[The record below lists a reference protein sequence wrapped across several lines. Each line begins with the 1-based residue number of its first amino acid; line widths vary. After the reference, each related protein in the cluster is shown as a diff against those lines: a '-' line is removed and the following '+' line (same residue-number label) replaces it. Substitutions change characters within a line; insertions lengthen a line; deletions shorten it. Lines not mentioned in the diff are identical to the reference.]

1 MGFTKEQQSV
11 IDARKSNVL
20 VSAAA
25 GSGKTTVLVERIIQR
40 ITGDNPIDI
49 DKLLVV
55 TFTRAAAAQMKEK
68 ILKAIQAKLV
78 EDPTNAHLQRQ
89 ETLVHGAQIT
99 TIDSFCQ
106 YIIRNNFND
115 IDLDPS
121 YRVADE
127 GEIKLLQ
134 GDVLAELLEDKY
146 AEGDPDFLNCMEYF
160 ATGSTDKKV
169 EEFILKLYNYAMS
182 MADPEGWLRERAD
195 DYAIT
200 EETFDA
206 AGFVKDA
213 IEIFKNDISEAKTYY
228 EMALKLAENP
238 DGPYFYSELFEKEL
252 EQVEKICNTNFTDFN
267 DVRAAVVDFQF
278 DTLPRKKDDSVNA
291 DKRGRAKDCRDKA
304 KKAIKDLASKYFSE
318 DKATIC
324 KRMELARKPVATF
337 SELVISFKERFDA
350 KKREKGIIDFSDMEH
365 LALQIIKNGGAEQY
379 RDYFEEVMID
389 EYQDSNGIQEELL
402 SAVSGVSIG
411 KNNRFMVGDVK
422 QSIYKF
428 RLARP
433 EIFMEKMKTYEW
445 EEGTPSRKISLHNN
459 FRSRKDVLYSVN
471 YIFDQIMGEEL
482 GGVSYNKDA
491 RLTTI
496 REFPEAED
504 KRAFS
509 TEYMF
514 ADIGKAAS
522 EDAREMEAKM
532 IATRIHEAMESG
544 IVTGEDGKLRKVR
557 YGDIVILLRTAKG
570 WDDVFKKTLESR
582 GIPTYIE
589 SRTGYFSA
597 TEVVT
602 VLNFLRILN
611 NPRQDVPLVSVMHSA
626 IGGFTDEDLALIK
639 AHDRDV
645 EKSKF
650 DSGSFYDILLRC
662 ITPKDEEADQN
673 MDAASGQSDA
683 VESSGKTDKKIFDVE
698 KIERFIA
705 LIDEYRTKAE
715 YMPVNELIRDI
726 LNETHYSEY
735 CAALPGGTKRLANL
749 KILVEKATAY
759 EQTSFSGVFHFV
771 KYIEELEKFEVDY
784 GEANTLDENADV
796 VRIMSIHKSKGLEF
810 PIVFLAGMSKTFNFM
825 DTRESV
831 VLDVDMGIGTN
842 VIDLENRI
850 KYNTLRKSVMSE
862 TMKMSILGEEMRI
875 LYVAMTRAKDKL
887 IMTGQ
892 GKIDMD
898 GIPAESDFAGKL
910 QNFLFFRDR
919 PAIEGEQPYLLPYYL
934 RSSATTYQ
942 DLVLM
947 ALARHDDFKKLGEL
961 IGLEIKDK
969 KGGNTDVPDEEAISF
984 DFRIMTDNEL
994 EAEEIGN
1001 EVTARVRLDNLT
1013 STSGDE
1019 EKEYVDL
1026 FAKRFEDTYAFT
1038 SFDRLF
1044 VKTTVTEL
1052 KKAKLEQ
1059 KEEPSAHLYEEE
1071 EIVPSFIET
1080 KEKKAEGAARG
1091 TIYHRVMELLYD
1103 EDSTMPQKN
1112 ATNSGKSTEILNNNV
1127 TMHDFASMSPDDRAA
1142 NLASWMKEME
1152 DIGKMPEG
1160 SSESVDEADILKFYN
1175 SDTGKRM
1182 KTAHDT
1188 GRLHRESP
1196 FMMGIK
1202 ANKVNSEFPE
1212 SERVLIQGIIDVW
1225 FEEDDG
1231 LVLLD
1236 YKTDKV
1242 RKGSELVDRYSVQLD
1257 YYQEALERI
1266 THKKVKERI
1275 IYSFTLGETIN
1286 L

>member
-1 MGFTKEQQSV
+1 
-11 IDARKSNVL
+11 
-20 VSAAA
+20 
-25 GSGKTTVLVERIIQR
+25 
-40 ITGDNPIDI
+40 
-49 DKLLVV
+49 
-55 TFTRAAAAQMKEK
+55 
-68 ILKAIQAKLV
+68 
-78 EDPTNAHLQRQ
+78 
-89 ETLVHGAQIT
+89 
-99 TIDSFCQ
+99 
-106 YIIRNNFND
+106 
-115 IDLDPS
+115 
-121 YRVADE
+121 
-127 GEIKLLQ
+127 
-134 GDVLAELLEDKY
+134 
-146 AEGDPDFLNCMEYF
+146 
-160 ATGSTDKKV
+160 
-169 EEFILKLYNYAMS
+169 
-182 MADPEGWLRERAD
+182 
-195 DYAIT
+195 
-200 EETFDA
+200 
-206 AGFVKDA
+206 
-213 IEIFKNDISEAKTYY
+213 
-228 EMALKLAENP
+228 
-238 DGPYFYSELFEKEL
+238 
-252 EQVEKICNTNFTDFN
+252 
-267 DVRAAVVDFQF
+267 
-278 DTLPRKKDDSVNA
+278 
-291 DKRGRAKDCRDKA
+291 
-304 KKAIKDLASKYFSE
+304 
-318 DKATIC
+318 
-324 KRMELARKPVATF
+324 
-337 SELVISFKERFDA
+337 
-350 KKREKGIIDFSDMEH
+350 
-365 LALQIIKNGGAEQY
+365 
-379 RDYFEEVMID
+379 
-389 EYQDSNGIQEELL
+389 
-402 SAVSGVSIG
+402 
-411 KNNRFMVGDVK
+411 
-422 QSIYKF
+422 
-428 RLARP
+428 
-433 EIFMEKMKTYEW
+433 MKTYEW

-496 REFPEAED
+496 REFPEVD
-504 KRAFS
+504 NKREFS

-514 ADIGKAAS
+514 VDIGKAAS
-522 EDAREMEAKM
+522 EEARELEAKM
-532 IATRIHEAMESG
+532 IANRIHEAMESG
-544 IVTGEDGKLRKVR
+544 IVTGEDGSLRKVR
-557 YGDIVILLRTAKG
+557 YGDIVILLRSAKG

-611 NPRQDVPLVSVMHSA
+611 NPRQDVPLVSVMHSV

-645 EKSKF
+645 EKSRF

-662 ITPKDEEADQN
+662 ITPKDEETEQDESKQP
-673 MDAASGQSDA
+673 DAGELSAA
-683 VESSGKTDKKIFDVE
+683 NDKKLFDVE

-810 PIVFLAGMSKTFNFM
+810 PIVFLAGMSKRFNYM
-825 DTRESV
+825 DANESV
-831 VLDVDMGIGTN
+831 VLDVDTGIGTN

-850 KYNTLRKSVMSE
+850 KYNNLRKSVMSE
-862 TMKMSILGEEMRI
+862 SLKMSTLGEEMRI

-887 IMTGQ
+887 ILTGQ
-892 GKIDMD
+892 GKIDME
-898 GIPAESDFAGKL
+898 GTPSESDFAGKL
-910 QNFLFFRDR
+910 QDFLFFRDR
-919 PAIEGEQPYLLPYYL
+919 PAIEGEQPYLLPYFL
-934 RSSATTYQ
+934 RSSAMSYQ

-969 KGGNTDVPDEEAISF
+969 KGGNTDVPDEEEVFF
-984 DFRIMTDNEL
+984 DFRIMTDKEL

-1001 EVTARVRLDNLT
+1001 EVTARIRLDNLT
-1013 STSGDE
+1013 SASGDE

-1091 TIYHRVMELLYD
+1091 TIYHRVMELLYED
-1103 EDSTMPQKN
+1103 ETK
-1112 ATNSGKSTEILNNNV
+1112 
-1127 TMHDFASMSPDDRAA
+1127 SPDDRAS
-1142 NLASWMKEME
+1142 NLDSWMKEME
-1152 DIGKMPEG
+1152 DKGKMPAG
-1160 SSESVDEADILKFYN
+1160 SSMSVDEADILKFYN
-1175 SDTGKRM
+1175 SETGKRM
-1182 KTAHDT
+1182 KVAHDT

-1202 ANKVNSEFPE
+1202 ANKVNPEFPD

-1275 IYSFTLGETIN
+1275 IYSFTLGETIT

>member
-11 IDARKSNVL
+11 IDARNSNVL

-40 ITGDNPIDI
+40 ITGENPIDI

-68 ILKAIQAKLV
+68 ILKAIQDKLV

-134 GDVLAELLEDKY
+134 GDVLAELLEEKY
-146 AEGDPDFLNCMEYF
+146 TEGDPDFLNCMEYF

-169 EEFILKLYNYAMS
+169 EEFILKLYRYAIS
-182 MADPEGWLRERAD
+182 MASPDDWLKERAE
-195 DYAIT
+195 DYVIDEEEFDKAKFVEAAI
-200 EETFDA
+200 
-206 AGFVKDA
+206 K
-213 IEIFKNDISEAKTYY
+213 IFKSDLGEAATYLNMAKIISEQ
-228 EMALKLAENP
+228 P
-238 DGPYFYSELFEKEL
+238 DGPYDYAKVIDL
-252 EQVEKICNTNFTDFN
+252 EIDRLEKIINTSFSCYD
-267 DVRAAVVDFQF
+267 DVRAA
-278 DTLPRKKDDSVNA
+278 TLGYCFEKRLPPVKDSSVNA
-291 DKRGRAKDCRDKA
+291 DKKTRAQNYRKKA
-304 KKAIKDLASKYFSE
+304 KGVIEELNKKYFSE

-324 KRMELARKPVATF
+324 KRMELARKPVQTL
-337 SELVISFKERFDA
+337 SELVISFKEKFDA
-350 KKREKGIIDFSDMEH
+350 KKREKGIIDFPDMEH
-365 LALQIIKNGGAEQY
+365 LALKIIKNGGAEQY
-379 RDYFEEVMID
+379 RDYYEEVMID

-402 SAVSGVSIG
+402 SAISGESVG
-411 KNNRFMVGDVK
+411 RYNRFMVGDVK

-433 EIFMEKMKTYEW
+433 EIFMEKMRDYAW
-445 EEGTPSRKISLHNN
+445 EEGTPARKISLHNN
-459 FRSRKDVLYSVN
+459 FRSRSDVLDSVN
-471 YIFDQIMGEEL
+471 YIFDQIMGDEL
-482 GGVSYNKDA
+482 GGVSYNEDA
-491 RLTTI
+491 RLRTI
-496 REFPEAED
+496 REFTPAED
-504 KRAFS
+504 ERAFS

-514 ADIGKAAS
+514 ADVGKASS
-522 EDAREMEAKM
+522 EDARKTEAKM
-532 IATRIHEAMESG
+532 VAARIHEIMENG
-544 IVTGEDGKLRKVR
+544 IVTGEDGSLRKAR
-557 YGDIVILLRTAKG
+557 YGDIVILLRTNKG
-570 WDDVFKKTLESR
+570 WDDIFKKTLESR
-582 GIPTYIE
+582 GIPAYVE

-611 NPRQDVPLVSVMHSA
+611 NPRQDVPLVSVMHSV

-639 AHDRDV
+639 AYDRDI

-650 DSGSFYDILLRC
+650 DSDSFYDILLRC
-662 ITPKDEEADQN
+662 ITPCEADSDNEDNAATSEEAQ
-673 MDAASGQSDA
+673 SGHKGNRTKVTPD
-683 VESSGKTDKKIFDVE
+683 IE
-698 KIERFIA
+698 KIEKFIA

-726 LNETHYSEY
+726 LSETHYGEY
-735 CAALPGGTKRLANL
+735 CAALPGGAKRLANL
-749 KILVEKATAY
+749 NILSQKATAY

-810 PIVFLAGMSKTFNFM
+810 PVVFLSGMSKSFNTM
-825 DTRESV
+825 DANEAV
-831 VLDVDMGIGTN
+831 VLDVDMGIGAN
-842 VIDLENRI
+842 AIDLENRV
-850 KYNTLRKSVMSE
+850 KYSTLRKRVMADKL
-862 TMKMSILGEEMRI
+862 KMDVLGEEMRI

-892 GKIDMD
+892 ANIDMV
-898 GIPAESDFAGKL
+898 GNPSESPFAGTL
-910 QNFLFFRDR
+910 QNYLFYRDR
-919 PAIEGEQPYLLPYYL
+919 AAEEGEQPYLLPYFL
-934 RSSATTYQ
+934 RSAAKSYQ

-947 ALARHDDFKKLGEL
+947 ALARHPDFEKLCSLVGVGAQKVEA
-961 IGLEIKDK
+961 G
-969 KGGNTDVPDEEAISF
+969 DVAF
-984 DFRIMTDNEL
+984 DFRIMTENEL
-994 EAEEIGN
+994 EAEEIGK
-1001 EVTARVRLDNLT
+1001 EVTARVRLDHLT
-1013 STSGDE
+1013 ANITDD
-1019 EKEYVDL
+1019 EKEYTEL
-1026 FAKRFEDTYAFT
+1026 FSKRFDDKY
-1038 SFDRLF
+1038 SHPSLDRLF

-1052 KKAKLEQ
+1052 KRARLEQ
-1059 KEEPSAHLYEEE
+1059 KEEPSAHMYEVE
-1071 EIVPSFIET
+1071 EIIPSFIDD

-1103 EDSTMPQKN
+1103 D
-1112 ATNSGKSTEILNNNV
+1112 
-1127 TMHDFASMSPDDRAA
+1127 DMSDGIKAKGAYANTPDDRASD
-1142 NLASWMKEME
+1142 LDSWMKVME
-1152 DIGKMPEG
+1152 DIGKMPSG
-1160 SSESVDEADILKFYN
+1160 SSESVNNADILAFYN

-1182 KTAHDT
+1182 KAAHDA
-1188 GRLHRESP
+1188 GKLHRESP
-1196 FMMGIK
+1196 FMLGIE
-1202 ANKVNSEFPE
+1202 ANKIDAEFPE

-1242 RKGSELVDRYSVQLD
+1242 REGRELVDRYSVQLD
-1257 YYQEALERI
+1257 YYQKALESI
-1266 THKKVKERI
+1266 THKTVKERI
-1275 IYSFTLGETIN
+1275 IYSFTLGETIS